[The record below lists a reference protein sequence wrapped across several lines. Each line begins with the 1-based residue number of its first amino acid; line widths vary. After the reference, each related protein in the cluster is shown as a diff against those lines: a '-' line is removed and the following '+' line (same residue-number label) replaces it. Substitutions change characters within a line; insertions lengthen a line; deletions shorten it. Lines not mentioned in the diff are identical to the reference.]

1 LAQKLSG
8 VTLPCR
14 YRHRLDGG
22 ELLISTGVSAAMEI
36 GKSLAFYA
44 RTEPS
49 TKGNQGSKGNT
60 MRKRFKWQ
68 ICGMLLPAALVPAAL
83 AGLAVSATQASA
95 QALDPSTT
103 MVQASPASASV
114 GQAVTLTAEVSCPA
128 DPSTGLG
135 VTFFDGSNLLATVPV
150 DSTGDASLATNFS
163 AAGSHVI
170 TAAYNGDSNCAA
182 SNNTTT
188 VDVTSSPTS
197 PGLLGPVLGDI
208 NIGNYTYNDINS
220 HNKSS

>member
-1 LAQKLSG
+1 M
-8 VTLPCR
+8 VTGF
-14 YRHRLDGG
+14 DGG
-22 ELLISTGVSAAMEI
+22 ELLISTGVSAALES
-36 GKSLAFYA
+36 GKSLTFYA
-44 RTEPS
+44 RAKPS
-49 TKGNQGSKGNT
+49 TTGNQGSKGNT

-68 ICGMLLPAALVPAAL
+68 ICGMLVPAAL

-103 MVQASPASASV
+103 MVQASPASANV

-163 AAGSHVI
+163 ATGSHVI
-170 TAAYNGDSNCAA
+170 TAAYNGDSDCAA

-188 VDVTSSPTS
+188 VDVTSAPASPS
-197 PGLLGPVLGDI
+197 LIGPVLGDI
-208 NIGNYTYNDINS
+208 NIGNNYTYNEINS
-220 HNKSS
+220 HNKSSVIKSGITQKATAPGH